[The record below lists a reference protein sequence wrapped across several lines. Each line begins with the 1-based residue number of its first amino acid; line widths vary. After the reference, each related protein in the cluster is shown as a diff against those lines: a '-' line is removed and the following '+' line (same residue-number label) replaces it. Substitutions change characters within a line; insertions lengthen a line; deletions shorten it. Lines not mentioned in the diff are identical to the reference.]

1 MKLKF
6 PKQQLVKLLLLV
18 ILLTILPVL
27 FISDAYLNQKVI
39 IRRSIKPCNALDPS
53 KRQFRVTLDGI
64 TYPNI
69 VPLYHNSSLD
79 LKCLN
84 SSSSVKTILMWN
96 KFKGLPLINFG
107 FGVRQPFEKMN
118 CPVTNC
124 ELTNDRSKLSDAD
137 LVIFHLR
144 NKIDYFPSTWKNII
158 HIKRIKKSYLIL
170 KKLEKKLIND
180 SSKSL
185 TNRQLTVTCA
195 RNTTRCLTSRQAI
208 DQNRTL
214 PLYIGPTRNYIGPKT
229 RIKMKKLTSI
239 RRNRTRTNLQL
250 CRWAIAIHE
259 VNVNNS

>member
-6 PKQQLVKLLLLV
+6 PKQQLIKLLLLV

-53 KRQFRVTLDGI
+53 KRQFRVTLDGV

-79 LKCLN
+79 FKCLN

-107 FGVRQPFEKMN
+107 FGVHQPFEKMN

-124 ELTNDRSKLSDAD
+124 ELTNDRSRLSDAD

-144 NKIDYFPSTWKNII
+144 NNIDYFPSIYSEI
-158 HIKRIKKSYLIL
+158 YSIL
-170 KKLEKKLIND
+170 N
-180 SSKSL
+180 SK
-185 TNRQLTVTCA
+185 T
-195 RNTTRCLTSRQAI
+195 I
-208 DQNRTL
+208 
-214 PLYIGPTRNYIGPKT
+214 Y
-229 RIKMKKLTSI
+229 M
-239 RRNRTRTNLQL
+239 
-250 CRWAIAIHE
+250 
-259 VNVNNS
+259 